1 MKGLRWK
8 IMFGIRKNNPLII
21 EEGWKQKTRQR
32 SSRLFGGQHLLIKFL
47 AALSASCFASVYLEE
62 TVEFILFSQSK
73 RGKTAYAA
81 RNWSLNRSND
91 LCIVFCFNPSS
102 MPLILV
108 TFFQWNGETCGEI
121 MTSRL
126 GPGEQQP
133 GSNGEKGWRQLFATN
148 WSNSCL
154 L

>member
-1 MKGLRWK
+1 METEDKAKVVASVWGTT
-8 IMFGIRKNNPLII
+8 FV
-21 EEGWKQKTRQR
+21 
-32 SSRLFGGQHLLIKFL
+32 KFL